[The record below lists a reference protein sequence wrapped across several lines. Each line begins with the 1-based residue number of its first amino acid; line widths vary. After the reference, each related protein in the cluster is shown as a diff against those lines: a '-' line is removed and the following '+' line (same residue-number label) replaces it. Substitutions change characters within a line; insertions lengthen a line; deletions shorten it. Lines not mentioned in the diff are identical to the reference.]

1 MDTHGMWL
9 FTAFWGLTIVACV
22 VHQPCWSSIHCA
34 DIHISTFFHIQV
46 IITIWNYLGKKKI
59 YTITSICNLL
69 VFRIPALYM
78 ERKEKEKKKKKH
90 RINNVAAAPVP
101 PWTDLF
107 WLDYWVNWGPLP
119 TKSQLTF
126 RALSQFIH
134 IPCVIEERHNPICVS
149 QYPAPV
155 FSIAAYNSLIHL
167 NFCLM

>member
-1 MDTHGMWL
+1 MSVYGYPWH
-9 FTAFWGLTIVACV
+9 
-22 VHQPCWSSIHCA
+22 
-34 DIHISTFFHIQV
+34 V
-46 IITIWNYLGKKKI
+46 IIHSILRTHHCCVRRPPAMLIQYSLCWHSYQYFLSYPGYYYYLELSGKKKI

-78 ERKEKEKKKKKH
+78 ERKKKKKH